1 MDHFVE
7 FLKWFSHL
15 NVYLVYD
22 WVKLDCVE
30 LEIEPRA
37 SWLNRKSITLSEE
50 AHHFIVHQTINPVK
64 AIIKEYLV
72 GSSRLNIVV
81 LDLIVQRGI

>member
-1 MDHFVE
+1 MDHFAE
-7 FLKWFSHL
+7 FLKWFSDL
-15 NVYLVYD
+15 KAFLIYD
-22 WVKLDCVE
+22 WVNFDCVE

-37 SWLNRKSITLSEE
+37 SWLNKKSINISKE
-50 AHHFIVHQTINPVK
+50 AHYFIVYQTINPVQ

-81 LDLIVQRGI
+81 TDLIVQRGI